1 MRSVDQDYGGSGGYG
16 DYDDG
21 QSRSTGPLGLPWMVW
36 MVAAGAILLL
46 VLLVS
51 CRDTANPTGDIEGQ
65 VLGMPSVGQQPVA
78 LSGAAVLIAGNRIEC
93 GTRPDNCVAETD
105 AAGTYR
111 FADVPTGGY
120 GLLFVYDDPTFAEGK
135 PLDNQGRE
143 VNVSKDEIETV
154 SVVLLP
160 EGVTPP
166 PIPAGVSRDTVPPG
180 GYRGGGG
187 GITDSPFF
195 WLWLM
200 DRPYAFGY
208 SRPPVLNAPR
218 SGGPVTSGADLPSG
232 SSTGR
237 QYTRYGPSGASGT
250 KSTPKA
256 ISAKGVT
263 RPGAAAVSTG
273 SRTSTARGVTRP
285 GAAAIN
291 SSTRSTWSNQVSQ
304 TVRPPARVSN
314 FSVRSAGS
322 ASRGGGVRVGGK

>member
-1 MRSVDQDYGGSGGYG
+1 MRSMDQDYGGYG

-21 QSRSTGPLGLPWMVW
+21 RNRSAGPLGLPWVVW
-36 MVAAGAILLL
+36 MIAGGALLLL
-46 VLLVS
+46 VLLIG

-65 VLGMPSVGQQPVA
+65 VLGMPSVGEQPVA
-78 LSGAAVLIAGNRIEC
+78 LAGAAVLIAGNRIEC
-93 GTRPDNCVAETD
+93 GTRADNCVAETD
-105 AAGTYR
+105 AAGTYH
-111 FADVPTGGY
+111 FADVPTGDY
-120 GLLFVYDDPTFAEGK
+120 GLLFVYDDPTFAAGK

-166 PIPAGVSRDTVPPG
+166 PIPAGVARDTVPPG
-180 GYRGGGG
+180 GYIGGGG
-187 GITDSPFF
+187 GITDNPFF

-208 SRPPVLNAPR
+208 SRPPVLDAPR
-218 SGGPVTSGADLPSG
+218 GGGPVRSGADLPST

-237 QYTRYGPSGASGT
+237 QYTSYGPAGAADT
-250 KSTPKA
+250 KSTPKT

-285 GAAAIN
+285 GTTAIN
-291 SSTRSTWSNQVSQ
+291 SSTRSSWNNQVAQ